1 MTVMHIKQAV
11 TILTEGNHRLAW
23 RTDRALD
30 LLDLWRSAGLTD
42 EEFHRG
48 IELLCDLD
56 PQDLASDEA
65 VHLDLFNRVM
75 YAIANQDR

>member
-1 MTVMHIKQAV
+1 MHIKEAV
-11 TILTEGNHRLAW
+11 QILTEGNHRLAW

-30 LLDLWRSAGLTD
+30 LLDQWRNAAID
-42 EEFHRG
+42 DQEFHSK
-48 IELLCDLD
+48 IESLCDLD

-75 YAIANQDR
+75 HAIANQDK

>member
-1 MTVMHIKQAV
+1 MHIKQAV
-11 TILTEGNHRLAW
+11 QILTEGNHRLAW

-30 LLDLWRSAGLTD
+30 LLEKWRSAAID
-42 EEFHRG
+42 DQEFHSG
-48 IELLCDLD
+48 IQSLCELD

-65 VHLDLFNRVM
+65 VHLELFNRVM